1 MFVKSLT
8 AKFKENEVPFGPK
21 PQLAILKEVSM
32 PNKFNKDTHELHKLE
47 VIGGNYQRVAM
58 QFMQTKDLDKYK
70 YTEGILFKG

>member
-1 MFVKSLT
+1 M

-32 PNKFNKDTHELHKLE
+32 PNKFNKDKHELHKLE
-47 VIGGNYQRVAM
+47 VIGG
-58 QFMQTKDLDKYK
+58 KDLDKYK

>member
-1 MFVKSLT
+1 
-8 AKFKENEVPFGPK
+8 
-21 PQLAILKEVSM
+21 M
-32 PNKFNKDTHELHKLE
+32 PNIFNKDKHELHKLE

>member
-1 MFVKSLT
+1 MFVKSLM

-32 PNKFNKDTHELHKLE
+32 PNKFNKDKHELHKLE
-47 VIGGNYQRVAM
+47 VIGG
-58 QFMQTKDLDKYK
+58 KDLDKYK